1 MLRDTLRRNKGIT
14 LIALV
19 VTIIVLLILAGISI
33 SMLTGQNGILT
44 NASKAKNETGE
55 AQIEEKVKLYNSYA
69 DAPIIQLLI
78 DKIDNCMISKEHDD
92 FVFSYQNCAEE
103 KIIDRL
109 RNVRQ
114 YKNASFSV
122 IDVNVDDNV
131 LVLSS
136 SVKEYKV
143 LQLRYFF
150 DDLKCAGKSVMDLLE
165 VELKDNVKS
174 IVTPP
179 VLEKINDKYII
190 IDGSARFFYCM
201 TKGITQIKSIVVDN
215 VLDPLPYLDP
225 KPLSTLRLTLLTK
238 TFKQNYGDFDKS
250 NFRLIEK
257 NMHPHSDFKY

>member
-1 MLRDTLRRNKGIT
+1 M
-14 LIALV
+14 
-19 VTIIVLLILAGISI
+19 
-33 SMLTGQNGILT
+33 
-44 NASKAKNETGE
+44 
-55 AQIEEKVKLYNSYA
+55 
-69 DAPIIQLLI
+69 
-78 DKIDNCMISKEHDD
+78 
-92 FVFSYQNCAEE
+92 
-103 KIIDRL
+103 
-109 RNVRQ
+109 
-114 YKNASFSV
+114 
-122 IDVNVDDNV
+122 NVDDNV

-257 NMHPHSDFKY
+257 ICIHIVILNTSEIIHCNNVLLACGCSNTLLFCCFVVLLFCYSHANFYELIIAMN